1 MEQRS
6 EPTGWVGWIYF
17 AGIMLIIGGIFSATY
32 GLIAVVN
39 DNWAV
44 WGNRGTVYLDL
55 TQWGWVHLFV
65 GALVILAGVGVLSGN
80 ILARTI
86 AVLIAGLSMVFNF
99 VALPIYPVWSILMIT
114 IDVLVIWALIVHGDE
129 VKA

>member
-6 EPTGWVGWIYF
+6 EPTGWVGWISF
-17 AGIMLIIGGIFSATY
+17 AGFMLIIGGIFSATY
-32 GLIAVVN
+32 GLIAILN

-55 TQWGWVHLFV
+55 TQWGWVHLIV
-65 GALVILAGVGVLSGN
+65 GVIVILAGVGVMSGN

-86 AVLIAGLSMVFNF
+86 AVLVAGLSMVLNF

-114 IDVLVIWALIVHGDE
+114 VDVLVIWALIVHGRE
-129 VKA
+129 LKA

>member
-6 EPTGWVGWIYF
+6 EPTGWVGWIGF
-17 AGIMLIIGGIFSATY
+17 AGFMLIIGGIFSATY
-32 GLIAVVN
+32 GLIAILN
-39 DNWAV
+39 DTWAV

-55 TQWGWVHLFV
+55 TQWGWVHLIV
-65 GALVILAGVGVLSGN
+65 GGIVILAGIGVMSGN

-86 AVLIAGLSMVFNF
+86 AVLVAGLSMVLNF

-114 IDVLVIWALIVHGDE
+114 VDVLVIWALIVHGRE

>member
-6 EPTGWVGWIYF
+6 EPTGWVGWISF

-32 GLIAVVN
+32 GLIAILN

-55 TQWGWVHLFV
+55 TQWGWVHLIAGV
-65 GALVILAGVGVLSGN
+65 VVLLAGIGVMSGN

-86 AVLIAGLSMVFNF
+86 AVVVAGVSMVLNF

-114 IDVLVIWALIVHGDE
+114 VDVLIIWALIVHGRE
-129 VKA
+129 LKA

>member
-6 EPTGWVGWIYF
+6 EPTGWVGWISF

-32 GLIAVVN
+32 GLIAIVN
-39 DNWAV
+39 DTWAV
-44 WGNRGTVYLDL
+44 WGNRGTMVLDL
-55 TQWGWVHLFV
+55 TQWGWVHLIV
-65 GALVILAGVGVLSGN
+65 GVVVILAGIGVMSGN

-86 AVLIAGLSMVFNF
+86 AVFVAGLSMILNF

-114 IDVLVIWALIVHGDE
+114 VDLLVIWALIVHGRE
-129 VKA
+129 LKA